1 MTRFALIAALAL
13 AGASVCMPA
22 PAQSPVLRVCL
33 NEDVPPYSVARG
45 DSGSGFDVAL
55 ATALAGHLGRALEI
69 QWFES
74 KIDDESSPTLE
85 ANALLS
91 DRRCDLMAGYP
102 LMAQALGRPAAKTA
116 RLPGFRGAGAS
127 DRRRRVEL
135 GEVIPSRPYQRTPL
149 TLLLAPGVA
158 KRPIASLGDVEDL
171 RFGAEGGT
179 LADAILMLYRKGKLI
194 DRITHYPPGRGEM
207 LKRLENGEI
216 EAAFVSLHRFDAYRK
231 ENPATRIQN
240 SGFNYPV
247 AFNLGYAALSGNAA
261 LVEQVNAALDSMRG
275 SGEIER
281 IAKASSVTYVEPMQ
295 PFVSPPITFRQLEN

>member
-1 MTRFALIAALAL
+1 MTRLPFIALLL
-13 AGASVCMPA
+13 AGWTLWMHAS
-22 PAQSPVLRVCL
+22 AQSPALRVCM

-55 ATALAGHLGRALEI
+55 ATALAKHMGRALEI

-102 LMAQALGRPAAKTA
+102 LIAHALGRPAAKTA
-116 RLPGFRGAGAS
+116 RLPGFRGSGAS

-135 GEVIPSRPYQRTPL
+135 GEVVPSRPYQRAPL
-149 TLLLAPGVA
+149 ALLLAPGVA
-158 KRPIASLGDVEDL
+158 KRAIASLGDVEDL

-179 LADAILMLYRKGKLI
+179 LADAILMLYRNGRLI

-207 LKRLENGEI
+207 LKRLEAGEI
-216 EAAFVSLHRFDAYRK
+216 DAAFVSLHRFDAYRK
-231 ENPATRIQN
+231 ENSATRIQA

-261 LVEQVNAALDSMRG
+261 LVEQVNVALDSLRG

-281 IAKASSVTYVEPMQ
+281 LARTSGVTYVEPMQ
-295 PFVSPPITFRQLEN
+295 PFVSPPMTFRQLEN

>member
-1 MTRFALIAALAL
+1 MTRLLSIALLL
-13 AGASVCMPA
+13 AGLTLGMHAF
-22 PAQSPVLRVCL
+22 AQSPALRVCM
-33 NEDVPPYSVARG
+33 NENVPPYSVAGG

-55 ATALAGHLGRALEI
+55 ATALAKHMGRALEI
-69 QWFES
+69 QWYES

-102 LMAQALGRPAAKTA
+102 LIAHALGRPAAKTA
-116 RLPGFRGAGAS
+116 RLPGFRGSGPS

-135 GEVIPSRPYQRTPL
+135 GEVVPSRPYQRAPL
-149 TLLLAPGVA
+149 ALLLAPGVA
-158 KRPIASLGDVEDL
+158 KRAIANLGDVEDL

-179 LADAILMLYRKGKLI
+179 LADAILMLYRSGKLI

-207 LKRLENGEI
+207 LKRLEAGEI
-216 EAAFVSLHRFDAYRK
+216 DAAFISLHRFDAYRK
-231 ENPATRIQN
+231 ENPATRIQA

-247 AFNLGYAALSGNAA
+247 AFNLGYAALSGSAA
-261 LVEQVNAALDSMRG
+261 LVEQVNTALDSMRG

-281 IAKASSVTYVEPMQ
+281 LARTSGVTYVEPMQ
-295 PFVSPPITFRQLEN
+295 PFVSPPLTFRQLEN

>member
-1 MTRFALIAALAL
+1 MTKFPSVALLL
-13 AGASVCMPA
+13 AGLTLCVHAS
-22 PAQSPVLRVCL
+22 AQSSALRVCM

-102 LMAQALGRPAAKTA
+102 LTAHALGRPSAKTA

-135 GEVIPSRPYQRTPL
+135 GEVVPSRPYQRAPL
-149 TLLLAPGVA
+149 ALLLAPGVA
-158 KRPIASLGDVEDL
+158 KRAIANLGDVEDL

-179 LADAILMLYRKGKLI
+179 LADAILMLYRNGKLI

-207 LKRLENGEI
+207 LKRLEAGEI
-216 EAAFVSLHRFDAYRK
+216 DAAFVSLHRFDAYRK
-231 ENPATRIQN
+231 ENPATRIQS

-261 LVEQVNAALDSMRG
+261 LVDQVNAALESMRG

-281 IAKASSVTYVEPMQ
+281 LARTSGVTYVEPVQ
-295 PFVSPPITFRQLEN
+295 PFVSPTMTFRQLEN

>member
-1 MTRFALIAALAL
+1 MTRFPSIALLL
-13 AGASVCMPA
+13 AGLTLCLDAA
-22 PAQSPVLRVCL
+22 AQSPVLRVCM

-55 ATALAGHLGRALEI
+55 ATALAKHLGRTLEI

-91 DRRCDLMAGYP
+91 DKRCDLMAGYP
-102 LMAQALGRPAAKTA
+102 LIEHALGRPAAKTA

-135 GEVIPSRPYQRTPL
+135 GEVVPSRPYQRAPL
-149 TLLLAPGVA
+149 SLLLAPGVA
-158 KRPIASLGDVEDL
+158 KRAIANLADVEDL

-207 LKRLENGEI
+207 LKRLEAGEI

-231 ENPATRIQN
+231 ENPATRIQS
-240 SGFNYPV
+240 SGFNYPI

-261 LVEQVNAALDSMRG
+261 LVEQVNAALESMRS

-281 IAKASSVTYVEPMQ
+281 LARTSGVTYVEPMQ
-295 PFVSPPITFRQLEN
+295 PFVSPPMTFRQLEN